1 MQSTDSPVCVFQL
14 RQKGFDVSAWAKDDD
29 DKARSFRSNNTMVG
43 KLWNKY
49 GRKPWNKYGRYV
61 KGVATIIGLAMVTYI
76 LGNIKIHGS
85 DKLIHYGSIRLQWA
99 DQVLLQRARES
110 MRPDW
115 RLASGTK
122 WNGRD
127 MEMYSSSDESDS
139 ESPESSRKSDSAKRN
154 DGAKRNSD
162 VETI

>member
-1 MQSTDSPVCVFQL
+1 MPFWVVCWNDRIGCATIQCNPMQSTDSPVCVFQL

-49 GRKPWNKYGRYV
+49 GRKPWNKDGRYF

-76 LGNIKIHGS
+76 LGNIKIHGL
-85 DKLIHYGSIRLQWA
+85 DELIHYGSINRQWA
-99 DQVLLQRARES
+99 DQALQCARES
-110 MRPDW
+110 MRLDW

-122 WNGRD
+122 WNGR
-127 MEMYSSSDESDS
+127 E
-139 ESPESSRKSDSAKRN
+139 
-154 DGAKRNSD
+154 
-162 VETI
+162 

>member
-1 MQSTDSPVCVFQL
+1 
-14 RQKGFDVSAWAKDDD
+14 
-29 DKARSFRSNNTMVG
+29 
-43 KLWNKY
+43 
-49 GRKPWNKYGRYV
+49 
-61 KGVATIIGLAMVTYI
+61 
-76 LGNIKIHGS
+76 
-85 DKLIHYGSIRLQWA
+85 
-99 DQVLLQRARES
+99 